1 MNIVPESPAKEEKTV
16 VIEMDEE
23 KLARID
29 RIAAV
34 YHMDRDEFICRC
46 IHFTLENLEDPS
58 VKILR

>member
-34 YHMDRDEFICRC
+34 
-46 IHFTLENLEDPS
+46 
-58 VKILR
+58 